1 MAKVIQFSTTRMG
14 DNINAEEV
22 MITTVLYDDGSM
34 YEGSMQTVGGNF
46 HDGFQKEMVWTMI
59 SLPNRQPTKQ

>member
-14 DNINAEEV
+14 DNVNSEEV

-34 YEGSMQTVGGNF
+34 YEGSMEIVGGNF
-46 HDGFQKEMVWTMI
+46 NDGFQREMVWRMVN
-59 SLPNRQPTKQ
+59 LPDHKGE